1 LIYIES
7 KENNLFKLIKKLKE
21 KRFRIKEEKFLLE
34 GLRLVEEAIKAKVMI
49 ENIIINEKVK
59 DKILFEDYIKTFDE
73 RKIVIMDNKL
83 FLQITQT
90 ENPQG
95 IVAVVK
101 NKEGKLDVNGS
112 FYVVC
117 DKVQDPGNLGTIIR
131 TSHAAGAD
139 GIILTKGTADIYNDK
154 TLRSTMGSIFYIPVF
169 YDDEDFNIIKSLKEK
184 GFSLVVTSLQESRNF
199 FDEDLRGKTMV
210 TVGNEGNG
218 VSQELMDIADKKVK
232 IPMPGGAESLNVA
245 IATSVILFEKVR
257 QNYI

>member
-1 LIYIES
+1 MIYIES

-101 NKEGKLDVNGS
+101 NKEEKLDVNGS